1 MNKEL
6 LTKNNETAVLTQG
19 IEILCKNDS
28 DINSLIS
35 SCSEK
40 INLTLSRYIKEI
52 ELFNK
57 AYSLVGAGDTE
68 ELVIKHILDSI
79 APLGII
85 FRLLK
90 KLNATNNTQIAYQIA
105 DAGSG
110 AGLPGIPLA
119 ITLPQCN
126 FSLIERMGRRAG
138 FLCNTKAVLS
148 LTNINVE
155 ESELEKIA
163 HNKFDLVTFRAFKPI
178 EPKLLKTLFNIC
190 KDGGIIAAYKGKI
203 EKIEEEMSFLE
214 RTKWEAIPYSVPFL
228 NEKRHMLII
237 KR

>member
-1 MNKEL
+1 MTQTEFAL
-6 LTKNNETAVLTQG
+6 LSQG
-19 IEILCKNDS
+19 IETLCKNDS
-28 DINSLIS
+28 DIDSLITPR
-35 SCSEK
+35 SEE
-40 INLTLSRYIKEI
+40 INQTLDRYIKEI

-57 AYSLVGAGDTE
+57 AYGLVGTDSAE

-85 FRLLK
+85 SRLLK
-90 KLNATNNTQIAYQIA
+90 MLNTTNDTGTTFQIA

-138 FLCNTKAVLS
+138 FLCGTKAVLS
-148 LTNINVE
+148 LTNITVE

-178 EPKLLKTLFNIC
+178 EKKLLKTLFNIC
-190 KDGGIIAAYKGKI
+190 KEGGIIAAYKGKT
-203 EKIEEEMSFLE
+203 EKIKEEMSFLE
-214 RTKWEAIPYSVPFL
+214 RTKWEVIPYSVPFL
-228 NEKRHMLII
+228 NEERHMLII
-237 KR
+237 KN

>member
-1 MNKEL
+1 VMTQTEFAL
-6 LTKNNETAVLTQG
+6 LSQG
-19 IEILCKNDS
+19 IETLCKNDS
-28 DINSLIS
+28 DIDSLITPR
-35 SCSEK
+35 SEE
-40 INLTLSRYIKEI
+40 INQTLDRYIKEI

-57 AYSLVGAGDTE
+57 AYGLVGTDSAE

-85 FRLLK
+85 SRLLK
-90 KLNATNNTQIAYQIA
+90 MLNTTNDTGTTFQIA

-138 FLCNTKAVLS
+138 FLCGTKAVLS
-148 LTNINVE
+148 LTNITVE

-178 EPKLLKTLFNIC
+178 EKKLLKTLFNIC
-190 KDGGIIAAYKGKI
+190 KEGGIIAAYKGKT
-203 EKIEEEMSFLE
+203 EKIKEEMSFLE
-214 RTKWEAIPYSVPFL
+214 RTKWEVIPYSVPFL
-228 NEKRHMLII
+228 NEERHMLII
-237 KR
+237 KN